1 MSKGSSFRGPLAQG
15 LLAVRKKLLVMI
27 DVPYHFKTSK
37 ESSVKLNGTFQG
49 HIAIS
54 HESS

>member
-1 MSKGSSFRGPLAQG
+1 
-15 LLAVRKKLLVMI
+15 MI

-54 HESS
+54 HESSLSLTTNPLSVSGFSFVSREHHLRL